1 LCILLYFPVTLN
13 KNSLG
18 SNFSYLDI
26 NNSACN
32 NVSCTFFKSL
42 YVSTLS
48 YGDCSVILVKD
59 DCSNI
64 IVWFINFVYVDYC
77 NIQLGRDI
85 YKQNK

>member
-64 IVWFINFVYVDYC
+64 IVWFIYFVCKCLYLIECY
-77 NIQLGRDI
+77 NNRH
-85 YKQNK
+85 KQN